1 MAVAVMVGVG
11 VAVIRV
17 NLNSNMPFA
26 CKQKATEHRQ
36 PRMRWLSARHVML
49 CYWYKVELWCEK
61 GMKANVN

>member
-1 MAVAVMVGVG
+1 MTIMTIKIPCDLRRSVVPPKNKVADVAVGVG

-36 PRMRWLSARHVML
+36 PRMR
-49 CYWYKVELWCEK
+49 
-61 GMKANVN
+61 